1 MKTCFCDSEPL
12 GQQNQPHTHKYYD
25 YSFICSSVCLESV
38 VHAVCVCVC
47 VCWLDGCGVS
57 YLYKQTLC
65 SVSDKGLAAQWQ
77 KRDGVS
83 ELQATKL
90 QLTPRERERNKDLR
104 KRNNLGKFRITSRQ
118 SNKKKKDG
126 KKAKK
131 KRTQSQTSVNIC
143 VSWISRNCLCIT
155 NPLRAIDL
163 IDIQNNLRSFS
174 RQNQKTHVT
183 YSISLVMSFLRG
195 GRNKILS
202 LCCPLW

>member
-1 MKTCFCDSEPL
+1 MIILSYAAQCALRVWCMR
-12 GQQNQPHTHKYYD
+12 
-25 YSFICSSVCLESV
+25 
-38 VHAVCVCVC
+38 CVWFC

-118 SNKKKKDG
+118 SNKKKKRR
-126 KKAKK
+126 KKSEKETNPK
-131 KRTQSQTSVNIC
+131 SNIC
-143 VSWISRNCLCIT
+143 KHLCQ
-155 NPLRAIDL
+155 LD
-163 IDIQNNLRSFS
+163 F
-174 RQNQKTHVT
+174 K
-183 YSISLVMSFLRG
+183 
-195 GRNKILS
+195 KLS
-202 LCCPLW
+202 LHYQSFKSYRLD